1 MDPTGK
7 PQPFVMGCYG
17 IGVSRVVAA
26 AVEQY
31 ADDSGIVWPVP
42 LAPFEAVV
50 AVLKSKDESMM
61 AAGQELYEQ
70 LRAAGIDVMLD
81 DRKMSPGAKMKD
93 LELLGFPYVVIVG
106 RDFATEGKVEFRTRR
121 TMETVKVD
129 AGEVASLLTER
140 LPTERK
146 GLV

>member
-1 MDPTGK
+1 M
-7 PQPFVMGCYG
+7 
-17 IGVSRVVAA
+17 
-26 AVEQY
+26 
-31 ADDSGIVWPVP
+31 
-42 LAPFEAVV
+42 

-129 AGEVASLLTER
+129 AGEVAGLLTER